1 MEQRK
6 LREASDNYTDLIS
19 VKERGK
25 EGLSLEMHSETKALV
40 SLLKIFKSDR
50 PAFPS
55 HGSYKG
61 NIIILNRNH
70 LHFELTLNLKLLGD
84 LIKFNEN
91 HSC

>member
-1 MEQRK
+1 M
-6 LREASDNYTDLIS
+6 
-19 VKERGK
+19 
-25 EGLSLEMHSETKALV
+25 SLEMHSETKALV